1 MERERGGFLGRER
14 EEGMGERK
22 EWEEGKEGKWSRK
35 ESSEL
40 KERGERGEEEE
51 REEQDKEK
59 RMERERLRGIEVDWK
74 LELEELTR
82 ERIERRVVDN
92 Q

>member
-1 MERERGGFLGRER
+1 MERERGGFLGRGR

-22 EWEEGKEGKWSRK
+22 EWEVGKEGKWSRK

-40 KERGERGEEEE
+40 REREERGEEEE
-51 REEQDKEK
+51 REEEDKEK

>member
-1 MERERGGFLGRER
+1 MRKRK
-14 EEGMGERK
+14 RK
-22 EWEEGKEGKWSRK
+22 EWEVGKEGKWSRK

-40 KERGERGEEEE
+40 REREERGEEEE
-51 REEQDKEK
+51 REEEDKEK
-59 RMERERLRGIEVDWK
+59 RMERERLCGIEVDWK

>member
-1 MERERGGFLGRER
+1 MRER
-14 EEGMGERK
+14 E
-22 EWEEGKEGKWSRK
+22 
-35 ESSEL
+35 
-40 KERGERGEEEE
+40 ERGEEEE
-51 REEQDKEK
+51 REEEDKEK